1 MKRLRTPG
9 LAGPVG
15 LFFALLG
22 YSVAVIVARAFVALI
37 AHCTQS
43 CPTIRIEG
51 FHLHHFY
58 YGLALLLLSL
68 SALSIVEGPRKQWD
82 AALILGIGAGL
93 VSDEVGLLFLGAPYW
108 GQASMVPIFL
118 FGLVLG
124 SAAAYATYSQGVS
137 GFRLLDKSDVFTVL
151 SVLLAVSGFLYFTR
165 PLRVF
170 VAAGAVVSWIAAV
183 FLMSVY
189 GRKHVLKI
197 LRGQFQTDR

>member
-15 LFFALLG
+15 LSFALLG
-22 YSVAVIVARAFVALI
+22 YSVAVLVARAFVALI

-58 YGLALLLLSL
+58 YGLALLILSL
-68 SALSIVEGPRKQWD
+68 TTLSIVEDPRTRWD
-82 AALILGIGAGL
+82 ASLILGIGAGL
-93 VSDEVGLLFLGAPYW
+93 VSDEMGLIFLGTRYW
-108 GQASMVPIFL
+108 DQASFVPIFL

-124 SAAAYATYSQGVS
+124 SAAAYATYSQGVYD
-137 GFRLLDKSDVFTVL
+137 FRLLDKSDVFTVL

-165 PLRVF
+165 PLRVL

-189 GRKHVLKI
+189 GRKHLLKI